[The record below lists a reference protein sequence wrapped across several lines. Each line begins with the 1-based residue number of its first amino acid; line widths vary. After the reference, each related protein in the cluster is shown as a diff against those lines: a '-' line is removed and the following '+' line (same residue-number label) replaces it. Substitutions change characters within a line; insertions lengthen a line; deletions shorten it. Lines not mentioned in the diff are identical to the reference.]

1 MELRCHSCDGTYDCS
16 WKSVG
21 FSISTMK
28 ADQTLFQRLNA
39 PTKAPHWPV
48 GSSGNRPP
56 SKIPIPL
63 PPFRSTKSVE
73 SLSRPLQLSEQGH
86 ILETAIEAGVN
97 AVIGMRDSLND
108 WDSKVGDG
116 DCGPTLRCNSF
127 FLHYHFCSDL
137 LVYPL
142 NDAIETVNEIGSSVR
157 RAMRGTSGVFF
168 LFSA

>member
-116 DCGPTLRCNSF
+116 DCGPTGFPKHPHEWRRRSELSTTTHMMQ
-127 FLHYHFCSDL
+127 LHGDNEDL
-137 LVYPL
+137 TRTTM
-142 NDAIETVNEIGSSVR
+142 ATTRQWTE
-157 RAMRGTSGVFF
+157 
-168 LFSA
+168 